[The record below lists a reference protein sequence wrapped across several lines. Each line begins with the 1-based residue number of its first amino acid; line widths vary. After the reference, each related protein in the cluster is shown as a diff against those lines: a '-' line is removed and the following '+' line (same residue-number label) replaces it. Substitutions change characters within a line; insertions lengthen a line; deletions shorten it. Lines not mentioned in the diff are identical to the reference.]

1 MRPNTQV
8 KAFVK
13 AQKANALRLFH
24 EAKYPEEQFKLMT
37 AALDKV
43 AGVRAL
49 ELSARSGAIRKIS
62 VGPEDTIPIFIRI
75 DLPAGTRIGSA
86 FEFDVQQRDSETG
99 RFAGGSRY
107 RVVVNKKGELGLAGQ
122 RAAG

>member
-1 MRPNTQV
+1 
-8 KAFVK
+8 VK
-13 AQKANALRLFH
+13 AQKANALRMFR
-24 EAKYPEEQFKLMT
+24 EAKYPEQQFQLMN

-43 AGVRAL
+43 AGVQAL
-49 ELSARSGAIRKIS
+49 ELSARSGAIRKFS

-75 DLPAGTRIGSA
+75 DLPAGTKIGSA

-107 RVVVNKKGELGLAGQ
+107 RVVVNRKAN
-122 RAAG
+122 

>member
-1 MRPNTQV
+1 M
-8 KAFVK
+8 
-13 AQKANALRLFH
+13 FH
-24 EAKYPEEQFKLMT
+24 EAKVPEEQFKLMT

-75 DLPAGTRIGSA
+75 DLPAGTRVGSS

-107 RVVVNKKGELGLAGQ
+107 RAVVNKKRG
-122 RAAG
+122 